1 LPNFLINLLI
11 KPEPQKIEIKFF
23 NYRIAE
29 TTAMIYS
36 QLPINCRFFPIDVND
51 EVFQIK
57 FLINFP
63 FFLDHA
69 SKIFMELVDET
80 DERGMTEEQML
91 YFADWAK
98 HTYQQKERIEKMM
111 DDFRYECFCD
121 KHKKYIVDNVPS
133 NHIGFD
139 FGDLT
144 YPNVDEGIVLY
155 NQIVEKL

>member
-1 LPNFLINLLI
+1 
-11 KPEPQKIEIKFF
+11 
-23 NYRIAE
+23 
-29 TTAMIYS
+29 
-36 QLPINCRFFPIDVND
+36 
-51 EVFQIK
+51 
-57 FLINFP
+57 
-63 FFLDHA
+63 
-69 SKIFMELVDET
+69 MELVDET

-144 YPNVDEGIVLY
+144 YTNVDEGIVLY